1 MKVRVLMLVLLVPYW
16 LNAEQQYYGTRVSS
30 LTLSGTESQT
40 DLELLPIRPGDV
52 ITTDNIRSSI
62 QALYNT
68 GHYSYVEVDATP
80 AADGAT
86 DLLFR
91 VQSNF
96 FFSTIRLE
104 PENLLDRPLPAYVR
118 LPYGEKFTSSA
129 VDAIVQETLDLLK
142 AEGYF
147 EAAITPKYQLEEASQ
162 LAFVTLSVTP
172 GHKAKV
178 GSVRVQGGLQTFSQ
192 KELLDAFNFKS
203 GDEYS
208 ASRAEKGL
216 ANIRAKFSDLGFLN
230 TKVTES
236 RTYQPSMNTVDIH
249 LMIEPGQFTLVETH
263 GFKISKK
270 KLRELV
276 PVFEEG
282 SVDEDLVEEG
292 RVQIL
297 RYMQQ
302 EGYFEGVVGKELISA
317 PLDNAIQ
324 INYAIEPG
332 VKHEIL
338 AVAIEGNHHFSTE
351 EIRARMKVRKA
362 QLLNPSF
369 FSADALNQDVRT
381 IERMY
386 ANTGFEGTVVKGNYA
401 EVNHGINITIEIQEG
416 TQLLIDSIAIVGN
429 SVISEQELRKAIK
442 VKQGDLYTPVIVEQ
456 ARAAM
461 TQYYYARG

>member
-1 MKVRVLMLVLLVPYW
+1 MKVQVLILVLLVPSW
-16 LNAEQQYYGTRVSS
+16 LDAEQQYYGTRIASV
-30 LTLSGTESQT
+30 TLSGAETQA
-40 DLELLPIRPGDV
+40 DLQVLPIRPGDIV
-52 ITTDNIRSSI
+52 TVENIRSSI
-62 QALYNT
+62 QALYDT
-68 GHYSYVEVDATP
+68 GHYGYVEVDATP
-80 AADGAT
+80 AANGGT
-86 DLLFR
+86 DLTFR
-91 VQSNF
+91 VRSNF

-104 PENLLDRPLPAYVR
+104 PDNLLERPLSGYFR
-118 LPYGEKFTSSA
+118 LPYGEKFTASA
-129 VDAIVQETLDLLK
+129 VDAIVRDPADLLK

-147 EAAITPKYQLEEASQ
+147 EATITPEYQLEEATH
-162 LAFVTLSVTP
+162 LAFVTLRVTP
-172 GHKAKV
+172 GSKAKV
-178 GSVRVQGGLQTFSQ
+178 GIVRVQGGLQTFSQ

-236 RTYQPSMNTVDIH
+236 RTYQPSMNTVDIG
-249 LMIEPGQFTLVETH
+249 LMIEPGQFTLVETP

-302 EGYFEGVVGKELISA
+302 EGYFEATVGKELISA

-351 EIRARMKVRKA
+351 AIRVRMKVRKA

-369 FSADALNQDVRT
+369 FSPEALNEDVRT
-381 IERMY
+381 IETM
-386 ANTGFEGTVVKGNYA
+386 
-401 EVNHGINITIEIQEG
+401 
-416 TQLLIDSIAIVGN
+416 
-429 SVISEQELRKAIK
+429 
-442 VKQGDLYTPVIVEQ
+442 
-456 ARAAM
+456 
-461 TQYYYARG
+461 